1 MNLVQRLQGTF
12 FSPDHT
18 FKSLAAKPV
27 WVGACLIILIA
38 TLLYTIL
45 INPYLQQ
52 DQLRL
57 MENNVELRDRYGDER
72 IDQMLETMRNPP
84 RWRIIAGHVMSVVGL
99 LAGLL
104 ITSLIIL
111 VLGRM
116 GSTEGRFIQIFAV
129 LVHASFVDKLLG
141 NAVRTFLVL
150 YQKSFFQSTTT
161 LAAFFPRL
169 EVTSTSFI
177 VLSQIDFFQLWM
189 FGILA
194 LGLVHIFKI
203 ERRRAFLISFAFWF
217 LKSALHIGVT
227 LMSMRL
233 FM

>member
-1 MNLVQRLQGTF
+1 MNFFQRLQGTF
-12 FSPDHT
+12 FSPDLT
-18 FKSLAAKPV
+18 FKSLASKPV
-27 WVGACLIILIA
+27 WVDACLLILVA
-38 TLLYTIL
+38 ALLYTFL

-52 DQLRL
+52 DQLQL
-57 MENNVELRDRYGDER
+57 MENNVELRERYGDEQ

-84 RWRIIAGHVMSVVGL
+84 QWRIITKYVMAPVGL

-104 ITSLIIL
+104 IASLIL
-111 VLGRM
+111 LALGRM

-129 LVHASFVDKLLG
+129 LVHASFIDKLLG
-141 NAVRTFLVL
+141 NAVRAFLVL

-169 EVTSTSFI
+169 EVTSASFI

-203 ERRRAFLISFAFWF
+203 ERRRAFFISYTFWF
-217 LKSALHIGVT
+217 LKSALHIGVI